1 MAMAAST
8 LPVLLLLLFSLSS
21 AAASSSA
28 GRSPCFTS
36 LFSFGDS
43 ITDTGNQLLLAPDG
57 VLGHCCFPPYG
68 ETYFGRQTGRCSDGR
83 LIVDFIAEQ
92 LGLPLLT
99 PYPGKLHSNDFPLGA
114 NFAEGGA
121 TALDFHF
128 LAEKGIYNTHTN
140 LSLQVEIDRFKELL
154 ATICS
159 SPSECKDYLSK
170 SLILLG
176 EIGGIDYNRA
186 FFEDVAADEII
197 AIVPYVVAEIGKSIQ
212 QLVELG
218 AVTILIPGNLPI
230 GCWPGYLTKF
240 WSPNKEDYDPL
251 SGCLVWYNNF
261 AQHHNILLQQEIAR
275 LQKLY
280 PRTNLM
286 YGDYYGSATRFHR
299 HPEKFGFTGSA
310 VVACCGGGGPYN
322 YNESLI
328 CGNEGSKAC
337 AEPSTYVNWDDHHF
351 TEAAYRIVAKDV
363 LEGPFSTPRFNA
375 SCLVGRASDD
385 GLHSAY

>member
-8 LPVLLLLLFSLSS
+8 LPVLLLLLLLFSLSS
-21 AAASSSA
+21 AAAAASPA

-83 LIVDFIAEQ
+83 LIVDFI
-92 LGLPLLT
+92 GT
-99 PYPGKLHSNDFPLGA
+99 VN
-114 NFAEGGA
+114 
-121 TALDFHF
+121 
-128 LAEKGIYNTHTN
+128 LA
-140 LSLQVEIDRFKELL
+140 
-154 ATICS
+154 
-159 SPSECKDYLSK
+159 ECKDYLSK

-197 AIVPYVVAEIGKSIQ
+197 AIVPYVVAEIGKSIK

-280 PRTNLM
+280 PHTNLM

-351 TEAAYRIVAKDV
+351 TEAAYKIVAKDV

>member
-1 MAMAAST
+1 MAAAAASA
-8 LPVLLLLLFSLSS
+8 LPVLLLSLSF
-21 AAASSSA
+21 AAGA
-28 GRSPCFTS
+28 RSPCFTS
-36 LFSFGDS
+36 FFSFGDS
-43 ITDTGNQLLLAPDG
+43 ITDTGNQMLLAPDG
-57 VLGHCCFPPYG
+57 NLPHCCFPPYG
-68 ETYFGRQTGRCSDGR
+68 ETYFGRPSGRCSDGR
-83 LIVDFIAEQ
+83 LIVDFIAEH

-99 PYPGKLHSNDFPLGA
+99 PFPGKLHSNDFPLGA

-159 SPSECKDYLSK
+159 SPSGKQCKDYLSK

-186 FFEDVAADEII
+186 FFEDVASDKII
-197 AIVPYVVAEIGKSIQ
+197 AIVPYVVAEIGKSVK

-261 AQHHNILLQQEIAR
+261 AQHHNKLLQQEIVR

-280 PRTNLM
+280 PHTNLM
-286 YGDYYGSATRFHR
+286 YGDYFGSATRFHR
-299 HPEKFGFTGSA
+299 HPENFG
-310 VVACCGGGGPYN
+310 
-322 YNESLI
+322 
-328 CGNEGSKAC
+328 
-337 AEPSTYVNWDDHHF
+337 TY
-351 TEAAYRIVAKDV
+351 
-363 LEGPFSTPRFNA
+363 
-375 SCLVGRASDD
+375 
-385 GLHSAY
+385 